1 MKGCYV
7 ISDEND
13 TVSIFIWKTLF
24 LDSYEVGLEVFD
36 ETTGVSYQF
45 MTNLKFNPEEK
56 SMECFSD
63 EEKEK
68 ILSLLKKNERIIQL
82 EKQLIMKEW
91 GI

>member
-1 MKGCYV
+1 
-7 ISDEND
+7 
-13 TVSIFIWKTLF
+13 
-24 LDSYEVGLEVFD
+24 
-36 ETTGVSYQF
+36 
-45 MTNLKFNPEEK
+45 MTDLKFNPEEK